1 MYDNYFTAF
10 IFEMAV
16 TFEDYG
22 KKLTDECCT
31 KEICAFRVWETDQ
44 VYSEDLQVALT
55 KPELSVSVS
64 INVKEKY

>member
-10 IFEMAV
+10 TVEMAV
-16 TFEDYG
+16 TFEDYR
-22 KKLTDECCT
+22 KKLTDQCYI
-31 KEICAFRVWETDQ
+31 KGICAFRVWETDQ
-44 VYSEDLQVALT
+44 VYFEDLQVALT